1 LYVYF
6 VTGEFVVGKI
16 LEFLRIALVA
26 IGFFLAYQATP
37 EHSLFWMTA
46 LVVIPLNLLTGIE
59 GIFFMKSSYVGKD
72 WGATVDRFQIQGR
85 LYFFA
90 ITVTALV
97 VLLCKMNLQAQLTIC
112 LVSFTFFLM
121 SSVNHLLSYLKEKV
135 SKIHLERFIL
145 SVLLWAFF
153 IPLVMR
159 SYPHL

>member
-1 LYVYF
+1 
-6 VTGEFVVGKI
+6 
-16 LEFLRIALVA
+16 
-26 IGFFLAYQATP
+26 
-37 EHSLFWMTA
+37 
-46 LVVIPLNLLTGIE
+46 
-59 GIFFMKSSYVGKD
+59 MKTSYVGKD
-72 WGATVDRFQIQGR
+72 WGTTVDRFQIQSR

-121 SSVNHLLSYLKEKV
+121 SSVNHLFSYLKENV

-145 SVLLWAFF
+145 SVLLWVFF

>member
-1 LYVYF
+1 M
-6 VTGEFVVGKI
+6 GKI

-26 IGFFLAYQATP
+26 IGYFLAYQTTAQ
-37 EHSLFWMTA
+37 HSLFWMTA
-46 LVVIPLNLLTGIE
+46 LVVIPLNFLTGIE
-59 GIFFMKSSYVGKD
+59 GIFFMKSSFVGKD
-72 WGATVDRFQIQGR
+72 WGTTVDRFQIQSR

-121 SSVNHLLSYLKEKV
+121 SSVNHLLSYLKENV

-145 SVLLWAFF
+145 SVLLWVFF